1 MNFIG
6 HKHYNKK
13 LVSKPKPKPKLK
25 KKKQKKQIK
34 HFPQTISRN
43 LQSADPQPPMT
54 INIYNVPSDM
64 NQASGSVQLAN
75 RMGHKIPRQTQTDE
89 ASTDHGF
96 TSFPPKPKLKRF
108 KGKKIKIPGDGR
120 EAIEER
126 LKDISVHESSYGSD
140 QDSEYRMY
148 DYAGRIN
155 KIEQDPEDW
164 SDESDDDYEKTLGV
178 PYPKAYFKNQ
188 EEKEDYIENRID
200 DELYK
205 RRIERFDQ
213 KSETQNEI
221 ENRKTR
227 DFNEVS
233 KMKLL
238 PKNMQEEIRHQRI
251 KYFEPPIGNIKVD
264 TDSIDDYVN
273 KHYEEEKAS
282 ELDSNDDYDNIPED
296 MDY

>member
-43 LQSADPQPPMT
+43 LQAADPQLPMT
-54 INIYNVPSDM
+54 INIYNIPSDM
-64 NQASGSVQLAN
+64 NQASGSVQHAN
-75 RMGHKIPRQTQTDE
+75 RMGHKIPRQTKTDH
-89 ASTDHGF
+89 STDHGF

-120 EAIEER
+120 EAMEDR

-140 QDSEYRMY
+140 QDSEYRGI
-148 DYAGRIN
+148 DYRGRMA
-155 KIEQDPEDW
+155 KIEYPDAS
-164 SDESDDDYEKTLGV
+164 SDSESETESTKALNV

-200 DELYK
+200 DELYT

-213 KSETQNEI
+213 KSETRNEI
-221 ENRKTR
+221 ENRKYR
-227 DFNEVS
+227 DQLDKLTE
-233 KMKLL
+233 LL
-238 PKNMQEEIRHQRI
+238 PKNMQEEMRLQRI
-251 KYFEPPIGNIKVD
+251 KHFEPPIGNIR
-264 TDSIDDYVN
+264 
-273 KHYEEEKAS
+273 EEEKAS
-282 ELDSNDDYDNIPED
+282 ELDSNDDYDNIHED